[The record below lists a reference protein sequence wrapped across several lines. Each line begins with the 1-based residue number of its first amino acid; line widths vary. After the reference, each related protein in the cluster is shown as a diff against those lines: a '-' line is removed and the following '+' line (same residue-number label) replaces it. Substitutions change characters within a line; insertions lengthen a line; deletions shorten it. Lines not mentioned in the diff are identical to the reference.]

1 MTIRLST
8 SACPLDC
15 PDACSLDVR
24 VDAGK
29 VTRIDGNEV
38 NPLTQGF
45 ICAKV
50 RRFAEHVYSP
60 ERLLYP
66 MARTGQK
73 GRGQFERITW
83 EEALDRAS
91 YQMKEAVRRWG
102 SESILPFSYGGSN
115 GLISQDTTDARLF
128 YRLGASRLARTVC
141 SVPTRLAAEG
151 LYGRMP
157 TVAVED
163 YLHSRLIVLWGVNP
177 SATGI
182 HLVPI
187 IQQALERGAKLVVVD
202 PRTTP
207 LAERAHLH
215 LPLRPGTD
223 LPLALGLI
231 RWLFAQGKA
240 DLSFLQEHATGVSQL
255 RDRAEPWTLP
265 RAAAETGLRVET
277 LESFAQM
284 YATSH
289 PAVIRCGWGQE
300 RNRNGGSATAAILAL
315 PAVAGKFGVRGG
327 GYTLSN
333 SGAFR
338 LNSLSA
344 ACADPPATRE
354 INMNLLGEVLLGD
367 ERPPVKVLF
376 VYNANPVSTL
386 PCQEKVRSGMARED
400 LFTIVFEQVMT
411 DTTAYA
417 DLLLPA
423 TTFLERRE
431 LSRGYGAMVL
441 QDAGAVI
448 PPEGESRS
456 NHEVF
461 AELCRRLGLSRE
473 GEPETD
479 EAIAQAILS
488 AHPQGNAYRSALAE
502 RKVAHPPTGYAP
514 IPFVDFLPWTSD
526 QKIHLFSEE
535 LDRIARKGLYAY
547 EGDPATSRYPLT
559 LISPATGNTVSSM
572 LGQTWKREARLEM
585 NPEDAHSRGIGEGD
599 TVRVFNEL
607 GEVRVRAR
615 VSPAVRPGVVVL
627 PKGLWSRHTLNGAT
641 ANALS
646 PDSLSDIGGGA
657 CFNDARVE
665 VQPTGTAP
673 PS

>member
-1 MTIRLST
+1 MTSRHAT
-8 SACPLDC
+8 VCPLDC
-15 PDACSLDVR
+15 PDACSLEVS
-24 VDAGK
+24 VEAGK
-29 VTRIDGNEV
+29 VTRIDGSQV

-66 MARTGQK
+66 MARTRRK
-73 GRGQFERITW
+73 GRGQFERISW
-83 EEALDRAS
+83 EEALDRTAF
-91 YQMKEAVRRWG
+91 QMKEAVRRWG

-163 YLHSRLIVLWGVNP
+163 YLHSQLIVLWGVNP

-202 PRTTP
+202 PRSTP
-207 LAERAHLH
+207 MAERAHLH

-231 RWLFAQGKA
+231 RWLFAQEKA

-255 RDRAEPWTLP
+255 RDKAEPWTLT
-265 RAAAETGLRVET
+265 RVAAETGLRVET
-277 LESFAQM
+277 LESFAQV

-315 PAVAGKFGVRGG
+315 PAVGGKFGVRGG

-367 ERPPVKVLF
+367 TQPPVKVLF

-386 PCQEKVRSGMARED
+386 PCQQKVRSGLERED

-441 QDAGAVI
+441 QDADAVI

-488 AHPQGNAYRSALAE
+488 AHPQGNDYRAALAE
-502 RKVAHPPTGYAP
+502 RKLAHPPTGYAP

-547 EGDPATSRYPLT
+547 EGDPSTSRYPLT

-585 NPEDAHSRGIGEGD
+585 HPEDARSRGIGEGD
-599 TVRVFNEL
+599 AVRVFNEL

-665 VQPTGTAP
+665 VQPTVP

>member
-1 MTIRLST
+1 MTSRHS
-8 SACPLDC
+8 SVCPLDC
-15 PDACSLDVR
+15 PDACSLEVQVEGGR
-24 VDAGK
+24 VSRIDAG
-29 VTRIDGNEV
+29 VA

-60 ERLLYP
+60 DRLLYP
-66 MARTGQK
+66 AARTGTK
-73 GRGQFERITW
+73 GSGQFQRISW
-83 EEALDRAS
+83 EEALERITVR
-91 YQMKEAVRRWG
+91 MREAERLWG

-128 YRLGASRLARTVC
+128 FRLGASRLARTVC

-187 IQQALERGAKLVVVD
+187 VQQALERGAKLVVVD
-202 PRTTP
+202 PRVTP
-207 LAERAHLH
+207 LAARAHLH
-215 LPLRPGTD
+215 LPLHPGTD

-231 RWLFAQGKA
+231 RWLFVHEKA
-240 DLSFLQEHATGVSQL
+240 DTAFLDQHASGVAQL
-255 RDRAEPWTLP
+255 RERAEAWDLP
-265 RAAAETGLRVET
+265 KVAAETGLSVEA
-277 LESFAQM
+277 LESFVRL
-284 YATSH
+284 YAESH

-338 LNSLSA
+338 LDSLA
-344 ACADPPATRE
+344 AAGATSPASRE
-354 INMNLLGEVLLGD
+354 INMNLLGETLLGD
-367 ERPPVKVLF
+367 LRPPVKVLF

-386 PCQEKVRSGMARED
+386 PCQEKVRSGMLRED

-411 DTTAYA
+411 DTALYA

-431 LSRGYGAMVL
+431 MSRGYGAMVL
-441 QDAGAVI
+441 QDAAAVI

-456 NHEVF
+456 NHDVF
-461 AELCRRLGLSRE
+461 ADLCRRLGLSRE
-473 GEPETD
+473 GDAVTD
-479 EAIAQAILS
+479 EAIVQAILG
-488 AHPQGNAYRSALAE
+488 AHPKGNEYRAGLAA
-502 RKVAHPPTGYAP
+502 RGVAHPPTGYAP
-514 IPFVDFLPWTSD
+514 IPFVDFLPWTAD
-526 QKIHLFSEE
+526 QKVHLFPDE
-535 LDRIARKGLYAY
+535 LDRIARNGLYHY
-547 EGDPATSRYPLT
+547 ETDAGNPRYPLA

-572 LGQTWKREARLEM
+572 LGQTLKREAKVEIH
-585 NPEDAHSRGIGEGD
+585 PDDALPRGIAEGD
-599 TVRVFNEL
+599 TVRVFNDL
-607 GEVRVRAR
+607 GEVLLRAR
-615 VSPAVRPGVVVL
+615 VSPSVRPGVVVI

-641 ANALS
+641 SNALS

-657 CFNDARVE
+657 CFNDARVD
-665 VQPTGTAP
+665 VRRAHTTSG
-673 PS
+673 S

>member
-1 MTIRLST
+1 MLSRHS

-15 PDACSLDVR
+15 PDACSLEVR
-24 VDAGK
+24 VEEGK
-29 VTRIDGNEV
+29 VTRIDAGTA
-38 NPLTQGF
+38 NPLTEGF

-50 RRFAEHVYSP
+50 RRFTEHLYSP

-66 MARTGQK
+66 AARSGRK
-73 GRGQFERITW
+73 GSGQFQRISW
-83 EEALDRAS
+83 EEALERVTARL
-91 YQMKEAVRRWG
+91 KEAAQQWG

-128 YRLGASRLARTVC
+128 FRLGASRLARTVC

-157 TVAVED
+157 TTAVED
-163 YLHSRLIVLWGVNP
+163 YLHSQLIVLWGVNP

-187 IQQALERGAKLVVVD
+187 VQQALQRGAKLIVVD

-207 LAERAHLH
+207 LAARAQLH

-223 LPLALGLI
+223 LPLALGII
-231 RWLFAQGKA
+231 RWLFEHGKA
-240 DLSFLQEHATGVSQL
+240 DLAFLNEHATGVRQL
-255 RDRAEPWTLP
+255 RERSEPWELP
-265 RAAAETGLRVET
+265 KVAAETGLSVED
-277 LESFAQM
+277 LESFAQS
-284 YATSH
+284 YAEAH

-333 SGAFR
+333 SRAFG
-338 LNSLSA
+338 LNPLSA

-354 INMNLLGEVLLGD
+354 INMNLLGETLLG
-367 ERPPVKVLF
+367 ETQPPVKVLF
-376 VYNANPVSTL
+376 VYNANPASTL
-386 PCQEKVRSGMARED
+386 PCQEKVLSGLERED
-400 LFTIVFEQVMT
+400 LFTVVFDQVMT
-411 DTTAYA
+411 DTAAYA

-441 QDAGAVI
+441 QDAAAVI
-448 PPEGESRS
+448 PPAGEARS

-479 EAIAQAILS
+479 EAIAQAILG
-488 AHPQGNAYRSALAE
+488 AHPQGNAYRKALLE
-502 RKVAHPPTGYAP
+502 RGVAHPPTGYAP
-514 IPFVDFLPWTSD
+514 IAFVDFLPWTAD
-526 QKIHLFSEE
+526 QKIHLFAEE
-535 LDRIARKGLYAY
+535 LHREARHGLYFY
-547 EGDPATSRYPLT
+547 EADPASPRYPLS

-572 LGQTWKREARLEM
+572 LGQTWKREASLEM
-585 NPEDAHSRGIGEGD
+585 HPDDARARGIVDGD
-599 TVRVFNEL
+599 AVLAFNEL
-607 GEVRVRAR
+607 GEVEVKAR
-615 VSPAVRPGVVVL
+615 LSTSVRPGVVVI
-627 PKGLWSRHTLNGAT
+627 PKGLWRRHTLNGAT
-641 ANALS
+641 SNALS
-646 PDSLSDIGGGA
+646 PDTLSDIGGGA
-657 CFNDARVE
+657 CFNDARIE
-665 VQPTGTAP
+665 VRRAGTAP
-673 PS
+673 AS